1 MWDGVGTAEM
11 VRRDDPS
18 SPGLAALRSEPA
30 LDRVAAL
37 AADLFDTPIALLL
50 MFDEGHGRV
59 AAQIGLDDAAV
70 RQGFPGGPPLS
81 DPVPRAVPD
90 IGLDP
95 LLLRHPVVAAARHAR
110 FYAGAPLLSAD
121 GTVLGVLCA
130 LDAAPRPP
138 PLPRDM
144 GRLEA
149 LAALARDAVEGH
161 RALER
166 AEAVAEA
173 KTDLLADVSHELRT
187 PLNGIVGF
195 TQLLKRDGPLAES
208 ARLSVERI
216 EEAGRGLLSI
226 VEDALDLARLD
237 TGAVRLDLRPFSAA
251 RLVEDAAALVR
262 PEADRKGLALLVDIS
277 GASSDPLL
285 GDPDRLRQVLLN
297 LLSNAVKFTEA
308 GTVRAS
314 LAVGA
319 GPDTAV
325 PVTFAVEDSGIG
337 IPHDG
342 IPRLFQRY
350 GQADGSVAR
359 QFGGTGLGLAI
370 SKTLVEAM
378 GGSIAV
384 ASSAGLGARFSVTL
398 SLPRAIGP
406 RPEKPAHHGDHP
418 SADADGLKG
427 LAILLAEDTPLNQ
440 KLVLQMLAPLGAEID
455 VVSDGAAAV
464 DAVARRGYALVLM
477 DMEMPVL
484 GGLDATRRIRAL
496 AGEASAVPIVAL
508 TANAFPEHLDLCRTA
523 GMDDHLIKPFSLDGL
538 FAVVLH
544 WARRAAPADE
554 GGASHRGPVR
564 PLRGDPVPLP

>member
-1 MWDGVGTAEM
+1 MWDGVGTAEV

-18 SPGLAALRSEPA
+18 SPDLAAARPDPA

-37 AADLFDTPIALLL
+37 AADLFETPIALLL
-50 MFDEGHGRV
+50 LFDGGRGRV
-59 AAQIGLDDAAV
+59 MAQIGLDDAVA

-81 DPVPRAVPD
+81 DPVSRAVPD

-95 LLLRHPVVAAARHAR
+95 LLLRHPVVAAARQAR
-110 FYAGAPLLSAD
+110 FYAGAPLLSGD
-121 GTVLGVLCA
+121 GAVLGVLCA
-130 LDAAPRPP
+130 LDATPRPP

-144 GRLEA
+144 RRIEA

-195 TQLLKRDGPLAES
+195 TQLLKRDGPLAEG
-208 ARLSVERI
+208 ALRSVERI

-237 TGAVRLDLRPFSAA
+237 TGAVRLDVRPFSAS
-251 RLVEDAAALVR
+251 RLVEDAAAMVR
-262 PEADRKGLALLVDIS
+262 PEADRKGLALVVDLS
-277 GASSDPLL
+277 GATAEPLL

-297 LLSNAVKFTEA
+297 LLSNAVKFTDA
-308 GTVRAS
+308 GSVRVS

-319 GPDTAV
+319 GPETAV
-325 PVTFAVEDSGIG
+325 PVTFAIEDSGVG
-337 IPHDG
+337 ISDDG
-342 IPRLFQRY
+342 IPRLFQRFA
-350 GQADGSVAR
+350 QADGSVAR

-384 ASSAGLGARFSVTL
+384 RSSAGNGARFSVTL
-398 SLPRAIGP
+398 SLPRASEP
-406 RPEKPAHHGDHP
+406 RPPNPTRHGHHAG
-418 SADADGLKG
+418 SEADELQG
-427 LAILLAEDTPLNQ
+427 LAILLAEDAPLNQ
-440 KLVLQMLAPLGAEID
+440 KLVVQMLAPLGAEID
-455 VVSDGAAAV
+455 VVADGAAAV
-464 DAVARRGYALVLM
+464 DAVARRAYALVLM

-484 GGLDATRRIRAL
+484 DGLDATRRIRSL
-496 AGEASAVPIVAL
+496 AGSASLVPIVAL
-508 TANAFPEHLDLCRTA
+508 TANAFPEQLDLCRA
-523 GMDDHLIKPFSLDGL
+523 VGMDDHLVKPFSLDEL
-538 FAVVLH
+538 AAIVLR
-544 WARRAAPADE
+544 WARRAVPAD
-554 GGASHRGPVR
+554 
-564 PLRGDPVPLP
+564 